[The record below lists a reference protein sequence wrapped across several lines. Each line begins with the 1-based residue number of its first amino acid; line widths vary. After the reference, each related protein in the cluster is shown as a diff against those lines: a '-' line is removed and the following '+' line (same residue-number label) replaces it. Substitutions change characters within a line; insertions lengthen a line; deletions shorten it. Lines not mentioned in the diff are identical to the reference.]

1 MYISVFYG
9 LIKIQVGLATLN
21 TPTEPTEPTMPEQF
35 RFEVGVVLSAGV
47 VTQ

>member
-21 TPTEPTEPTMPEQF
+21 TPTEPTMPEQF
-35 RFEVGVVLSAGV
+35 RFEVGVVLSVGV